1 MMKHL
6 LVPSYINPTGTGLK
20 HDLEDVGRKYRNLME
35 LVRSVSVGYTEEYS
49 GGGIGRISPNGG
61 GFTGLPSPSA
71 LEAAAVAVH
80 TAFRK
85 VESMLVP
92 TDHSILDCFDVIERL
107 TALLRLAYTVI
118 DCGIVNNAAPV
129 RRIEAKAE
137 DELKMAKSRKGIG
150 AGGMSEDG
158 KNRVAPV
165 RSEHRKAT
173 KTVIVSTDSTL
184 CVVILF
190 FLQPNRCA
198 HAFRLSFRTSLLAIL
213 YMRLPN

>member
-1 MMKHL
+1 M
-6 LVPSYINPTGTGLK
+6 
-20 HDLEDVGRKYRNLME
+20 
-35 LVRSVSVGYTEEYS
+35 
-49 GGGIGRISPNGG
+49 
-61 GFTGLPSPSA
+61 
-71 LEAAAVAVH
+71 AVH